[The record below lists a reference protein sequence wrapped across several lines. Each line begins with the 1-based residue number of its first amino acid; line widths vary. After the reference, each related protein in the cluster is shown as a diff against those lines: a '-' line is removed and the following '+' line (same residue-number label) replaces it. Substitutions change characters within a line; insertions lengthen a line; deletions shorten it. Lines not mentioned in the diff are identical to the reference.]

1 MIVEIVA
8 SHDVTSYL
16 FIHART
22 CTCTYMYIRKTQH
35 FNNITFFNIFTSDQN
50 LISRNCTSGI
60 NSVDKDGNTP
70 LHAAAE
76 AGNTEAISYLL
87 AHGADSTIL
96 NANHEAAVHVAVE
109 KNNPDVITVR
119 QQNSCVKNNGF
130 YIKLLNLF

>member
-1 MIVEIVA
+1 
-8 SHDVTSYL
+8 
-16 FIHART
+16 
-22 CTCTYMYIRKTQH
+22 MYIHVHVHTQ
-35 FNNITFFNIFTSDQN
+35 NSTFQQYNLFEDFILQNKINRNFTA
-50 LISRNCTSGI
+50 GI